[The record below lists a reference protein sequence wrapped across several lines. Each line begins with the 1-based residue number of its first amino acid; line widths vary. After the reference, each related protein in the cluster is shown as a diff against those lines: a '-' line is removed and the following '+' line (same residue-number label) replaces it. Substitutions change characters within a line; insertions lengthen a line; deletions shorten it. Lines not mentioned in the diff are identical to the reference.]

1 MSAFNVSLRLELCG
15 GVSLPAV
22 LTILSK
28 YWGQVNVLAHF
39 ARSKKIETVETHHR
53 SILPLILCY
62 IGWINVI
69 AVLRGRHTAETCF
82 AIHADCGE
90 KKLHITAAKLS

>member
-22 LTILSK
+22 LSK

-53 SILPLILCY
+53 SILPLIK
-62 IGWINVI
+62 
-69 AVLRGRHTAETCF
+69 
-82 AIHADCGE
+82 D
-90 KKLHITAAKLS
+90 KKVFYKRPLFIKKKRLKD